1 MMDLNALDP
10 VKLKSADPSDMYGVI
25 RSMPRQAR
33 EVLDIVDRTEMSLAD
48 NSCRS
53 LLICGM
59 GGSAIAG
66 DLISAYGQD
75 RMAMPVWVQR
85 NYGLPGWAG
94 PKDPAVISSYSGDTE
109 ESLSA
114 YHQAHQAG
122 MKILGITS
130 GGKLKTLCQQNNNP
144 CLIIPGGLPPRGA
157 LGYSFFGLWG
167 MLSKLG
173 LIKASRSEA
182 MEAIELLET
191 LSSEY
196 ALDNPAPNNMAKEQ
210 ALKLHNHLP
219 VIYSSVDS
227 LWPVARRWTNQIN
240 ENSKMLSYCAFFPEL
255 CHNEIVGWQELPQ
268 VRQNAK
274 IVMLKDREDHRSNE
288 LRAGII
294 SGLLKAEAAEVIQ
307 IETRGQSLLA
317 RMFSAVF
324 LGDMASYYLALLNQV
339 DPTPVERIKFLKS
352 KLGGGK

>member
-1 MMDLNALDP
+1 MIDLN
-10 VKLKSADPSDMYGVI
+10 KLEPAFLKQADPSDMYGVI
-25 RSMPRQAR
+25 CSMPRQAR
-33 EVLDIVDRTEMSLAD
+33 EALDIVDKTEMSLAD

-53 LLICGM
+53 LIICGM

-66 DLISAYGQD
+66 DIISAYGQD
-75 RMAMPVWVQR
+75 KMAMPVWVQR

-94 PKDPAVISSYSGDTE
+94 RQDLAVISSYSGDTE

-130 GGKLKTLCQQNNNP
+130 GGKLKALCRQNNDP

-157 LGYSFFGLWG
+157 LGYSFFVLWG
-167 MLSKLG
+167 MLGKLG

-182 MEAIELLET
+182 AEAISLLET
-191 LSSEY
+191 LVSEF
-196 ALDNPAPNNMAKEQ
+196 ALGNPAPKNQAKEL
-210 ALKLHNHLP
+210 AAKLHNHLP
-219 VIYSSVDS
+219 VVYSSVDS

-240 ENSKMLSYCAFFPEL
+240 ENSKMLSYCVFFPEL

-268 VRQNAK
+268 IRQNTK
-274 IVMLKDREDHRSNE
+274 IVMLSDRQDHRSNV

-294 SGLLKAEAAEVIQ
+294 SGILKAEAAEIIK
-307 IETRGQSLLA
+307 IETRGESLLA
-317 RMFSAVF
+317 RMFSAIF
-324 LGDMASYYLALLNQV
+324 LGDMASYYLSLLNQV

>member
-1 MMDLNALDP
+1 MIDLNNLESSFLQE
-10 VKLKSADPSDMYGVI
+10 KDPSDMYGVI
-25 RSMPRQAR
+25 TSMPRQAR
-33 EVLDIVDRTEMSLAD
+33 EVLEIVDKTEMALSD

-53 LLICGM
+53 LVICGM

-66 DLISAYGQD
+66 DIISAYGQD
-75 RMAMPVWVQR
+75 KMAMPVWVQR
-85 NYGLPGWAG
+85 NYGLPGWANG
-94 PKDPAVISSYSGDTE
+94 QDLAVISSYSGDTE

-114 YHQAHQAG
+114 YHQAQKNG
-122 MKILGITS
+122 MRILGITS
-130 GGKLKTLCQQNNNP
+130 GGKLKALCEQNNNP

-167 MLSKLG
+167 MLTKLG

-182 MEAIELLET
+182 IEAIALLET
-191 LSSEY
+191 LAAEF
-196 ALDNPAPNNMAKEQ
+196 ALENPAPKNQAKEL
-210 ALKLHNHLP
+210 AAKLHNHLP

-227 LWPVARRWTNQIN
+227 LWPVARRWTNQVN

-255 CHNEIVGWQELPQ
+255 CHNEIVGWQELSLI
-268 VRQNAK
+268 RENTK
-274 IVMLKDREDHRSNE
+274 IVVLSDREDHISNN

-294 SGLLKAEAAEVIQ
+294 SELLKTEAAEIIR

-317 RMFSAVF
+317 RMFSAIF
-324 LGDMASYYLALLNQV
+324 LGDMASYYLALLNQI

>member
-1 MMDLNALDP
+1 MIDLNNLEP
-10 VKLKSADPSDMYGVI
+10 SFLKTADPSGMYGVI

-33 EVLDIVDRTEMSLAD
+33 EVLDIVDKSEMSLAD

-53 LLICGM
+53 LIICGM

-66 DLISAYGQD
+66 DIISAYGQD
-75 RMAMPVWVQR
+75 KMTLPVWVQR

-94 PKDPAVISSYSGDTE
+94 PSDLAVISSYSGDTE
-109 ESLSA
+109 ESISA
-114 YHQAHQAG
+114 YHQARQNG
-122 MKILGITS
+122 MRILGITS
-130 GGKLKTLCQQNNNP
+130 GGNLKTLCQQNNNP
-144 CLIIPGGLPPRGA
+144 CLMIPGGLPPRGA

-173 LIKASRSEA
+173 LLKAARSEA
-182 MEAIELLET
+182 LEAVELLET
-191 LSSEY
+191 LASE
-196 ALDNPAPNNMAKEQ
+196 LSTGNPAPKNQAKELAQ
-210 ALKLHNHLP
+210 KLQNHLP

-240 ENSKMLSYCAFFPEL
+240 ENAKMLSYCAFFPEL

-268 VRQNAK
+268 IRQSTK
-274 IVMLKDREDHRSNE
+274 IVMLSDREDHKSNE

-294 SGLLKAEAAEVIQ
+294 SDILMAEAAEIIK

-317 RMFSAVF
+317 RMFSAIF
-324 LGDMASYYLALLNQV
+324 LGDMASYYLALLNQA

>member
-1 MMDLNALDP
+1 MIDLNNLEP
-10 VKLKSADPSDMYGVI
+10 SFLKTADPSGMYGVI
-25 RSMPRQAR
+25 GSMPRQAR
-33 EVLDIVDRTEMSLAD
+33 EVLEIVDRTEMSLAGD
-48 NSCRS
+48 PCRS
-53 LLICGM
+53 LIICGM

-66 DLISAYGQD
+66 DIISAYGQD
-75 RMAMPVWVQR
+75 KMAMPVWVQR

-94 PKDPAVISSYSGDTE
+94 PNDLAVISSYSGDTE

-114 YHQAHQAG
+114 YHQAHKQG
-122 MKILGITS
+122 LRILGITS

-144 CLIIPGGLPPRGA
+144 CLMIPGGLPPRGA

-167 MLSKLG
+167 MLTKLG

-182 MEAIELLET
+182 LEAISLLET
-191 LSSEY
+191 LVAEF
-196 ALDNPAPNNMAKEQ
+196 ALGNPAPKNQAKEL

-227 LWPVARRWTNQIN
+227 LWPVARRWTNQVN

-268 VRQNAK
+268 IRQNTK
-274 IVMLKDREDHRSNE
+274 IVMLSDREDHSSNE

-294 SGLLKAEAAEVIQ
+294 SDILKTEAAGMIKV
-307 IETRGQSLLA
+307 ETRGQSLLA
-317 RMFSAVF
+317 RLFSAIF
-324 LGDMASYYLALLNQV
+324 LGDMTSYYLALLNQV
-339 DPTPVERIKFLKS
+339 DPTPVERIKYLKS
-352 KLGGGK
+352 KLGSGK

>member
-1 MMDLNALDP
+1 
-10 VKLKSADPSDMYGVI
+10 ADPSDMYGVI
-25 RSMPRQAR
+25 TSMPRQAR
-33 EVLDIVDRTEMSLAD
+33 DVLDIVDKTEMSLAD

-53 LLICGM
+53 LIICGM

-66 DLISAYGQD
+66 DIISAYGQD
-75 RMAMPVWVQR
+75 KMAMPVWVQR
-85 NYGLPGWAG
+85 NYGLPGWANG
-94 PKDPAVISSYSGDTE
+94 QDLVVISSYSGDTE

-114 YHQAHQAG
+114 YQQAHKNG
-122 MKILGITS
+122 MRILGLTS

-167 MLSKLG
+167 MLTKLG
-173 LIKASRSEA
+173 LIKAPRSEA
-182 MEAIELLET
+182 VEAIELLET
-191 LSSEY
+191 LVSEFS
-196 ALDNPAPNNMAKEQ
+196 LENQAPKNQAKEL
-210 ALKLHNHLP
+210 ALKLQNHLP

-240 ENSKMLSYCAFFPEL
+240 ENAKMLSYCAFFPEL

-268 VRQNAK
+268 IRQSAK
-274 IVMLKDREDHRSNE
+274 IVMLSDREDHISNE

-294 SGLLKAEAAEVIQ
+294 SELLKTEAAETITVK
-307 IETRGQSLLA
+307 TRGESLLA
-317 RMFSAVF
+317 RMFSAIF
-324 LGDMASYYLALLNQV
+324 LGDMTSYYLALLNQV

-352 KLGGGK
+352 KLGDGK

>member
-1 MMDLNALDP
+1 MIELNKIEP
-10 VKLKSADPSDMYGVI
+10 EFLKTADPSGMYGVI
-25 RSMPRQAR
+25 NSMPRQAR
-33 EVLDIVDRTEMSLAD
+33 EVLEIVDKTEMSLAGD
-48 NSCRS
+48 PCRS
-53 LLICGM
+53 LIICGM

-66 DLISAYGQD
+66 DIISAYGQD
-75 RMAMPVWVQR
+75 KMAIPVWVQR

-94 PKDPAVISSYSGDTE
+94 PNDLAVISSYSGDTE

-114 YHQAHQAG
+114 YHQAHKKG
-122 MKILGITS
+122 LRILGITS
-130 GGKLKTLCQQNNNP
+130 GGKLKTLCQQNHNP
-144 CLIIPGGLPPRGA
+144 CLMIPGGLPPRGA

-167 MLSKLG
+167 MLTKLG

-182 MEAIELLET
+182 VEAISLLET
-191 LSSEY
+191 LAADF
-196 ALDNPAPNNMAKEQ
+196 ALENPAPKNQAKELAQ
-210 ALKLHNHLP
+210 KLQNHLP

-255 CHNEIVGWQELPQ
+255 CHNEIVGWQELSHI
-268 VRQNAK
+268 RQSTK
-274 IVMLKDREDHRSNE
+274 IVMLSDREDHRSNE

-294 SGLLKAEAAEVIQ
+294 SDILKTEAAGMIKV
-307 IETRGQSLLA
+307 ETRGQSLLA
-317 RMFSAVF
+317 RMFSAIF
-324 LGDMASYYLALLNQV
+324 LGDMTSYYLALLNQV

>member
-1 MMDLNALDP
+1 MTDLNKIEP
-10 VKLKSADPSDMYGVI
+10 EFLKTADPSDMYGVI
-25 RSMPRQAR
+25 CSMPRQAR
-33 EVLDIVDRTEMSLAD
+33 EALEIVDKTAISLAV

-53 LLICGM
+53 LVICGM

-66 DLISAYGQD
+66 DIISAYGQD
-75 RMAMPVWVQR
+75 KMAMPVWVQR

-94 PKDPAVISSYSGDTE
+94 PDDLAVISSYSGDTE

-114 YHQAHQAG
+114 YHQAHKQG
-122 MKILGITS
+122 LRILGITS
-130 GGKLKTLCQQNNNP
+130 GGMLKSLCQQNKNP

-167 MLSKLG
+167 MLTKLA
-173 LIKASRSEA
+173 LIKANRSEA
-182 MEAIELLET
+182 VEAISLLET
-191 LSSEY
+191 MAADF
-196 ALDNPAPNNMAKEQ
+196 ALENPAPKNQAKELAQ
-210 ALKLHNHLP
+210 KLQSHLP
-219 VIYSSVDS
+219 VVYSSVDS

-268 VRQNAK
+268 VRRSTK
-274 IVMLKDREDHRSNE
+274 IVMLSDREDHGSNS

-294 SGLLKAEAAEVIQ
+294 SDILKTEAAEILTAK
-307 IETRGQSLLA
+307 TRGESLLA
-317 RMFSAVF
+317 RMFSLVF
-324 LGDMASYYLALLNQV
+324 LGDMASYYLALLNQA

>member
-1 MMDLNALDP
+1 MIELNKIEP
-10 VKLKSADPSDMYGVI
+10 ESLKKADPSDMYGVI
-25 RSMPRQAR
+25 CSMPRQAR
-33 EVLDIVDRTEMSLAD
+33 EVLEIVDKTEMSLAGD
-48 NSCRS
+48 TCRS
-53 LLICGM
+53 LIICGM

-66 DLISAYGQD
+66 DIISAYGQD
-75 RMAMPVWVQR
+75 KMAMPVWVQR

-94 PKDPAVISSYSGDTE
+94 PDDLAVISSYSGDTE

-114 YHQAHQAG
+114 YNQAQKKG
-122 MKILGITS
+122 IRILAITS
-130 GGKLKTLCQQNNNP
+130 GGKLGSLCRQNNNP

-167 MLSKLG
+167 MLTKLG

-182 MEAIELLET
+182 VEAISLLET
-191 LSSEY
+191 LAAEL
-196 ALDNPAPNNMAKEQ
+196 ALENPAPKNQAKELAQ
-210 ALKLHNHLP
+210 KLQNHLP

-268 VRQNAK
+268 VRRGAK
-274 IVMLKDREDHRSNE
+274 IVMLSDREDHGSNN

-294 SGLLKAEAAEVIQ
+294 SDILKTEAAEI
-307 IETRGQSLLA
+307 ITAKTRGESLLA
-317 RMFSAVF
+317 RMFSLVF

>member
-1 MMDLNALDP
+1 MIDLNNYEPAF
-10 VKLKSADPSDMYGVI
+10 LKKADPSDMYGVI
-25 RSMPRQAR
+25 CAMPRQAR
-33 EVLDIVDRTEMSLAD
+33 EVLEIADKTEMSLAGD
-48 NSCRS
+48 SCRS
-53 LLICGM
+53 LVICGM

-66 DLISAYGQD
+66 DIISAYGQD
-75 RMAMPVWVQR
+75 KMAMPVWVQR

-94 PKDPAVISSYSGDTE
+94 TNDLAVISSYSGDTE

-114 YHQAHQAG
+114 YHQAHQKG
-122 MKILGITS
+122 LRILGITS
-130 GGKLKTLCQQNNNP
+130 GGKLKSLCQQNNNT
-144 CLIIPGGLPPRGA
+144 CLMIPGGLPPRGA

-167 MLSKLG
+167 MLTKLG

-182 MEAIELLET
+182 MEAVSLLET
-191 LSSEY
+191 LAAEF
-196 ALDNPAPNNMAKEQ
+196 AMENPSPKNQAKEL
-210 ALKLHNHLP
+210 AAKLHHHLP

-240 ENSKMLSYCAFFPEL
+240 ENAKMLSYCVFFPEL
-255 CHNEIVGWQELPQ
+255 CHNEIVGWQELP
-268 VRQNAK
+268 RIRENTK
-274 IVMLKDREDHRSNE
+274 IVMLSDREDHKSNN

-294 SGLLKAEAAEVIQ
+294 SELLKTEASEIIK

-317 RMFSAVF
+317 RMFSAIF
-324 LGDMASYYLALLNQV
+324 LGDMTSYYLALLNQA